1 MFETKGVAVETK
13 ELVKRGG
20 IAVVLSVVANLVLLQ
35 LVLVPELVEQFEPLN
50 IAPVALFSGLGAI
63 GATVAY
69 AVVDRLSESP
79 DRMFTRVAVVVL
91 LLSFVPDVLLLQ
103 ADPAATVPAV
113 IVLMVMHV
121 VVAVVCVAS
130 LTGRLV

>member
-35 LVLVPELVEQFEPLN
+35 LVLVPELVQQFEPLN
-50 IAPVALFSGLGAI
+50 IPPVALFSGLGAI

-69 AVVDRLSESP
+69 GVVDRLSESP